1 MRADTLWVRHGEST
15 WNRAGV
21 MQGQT
26 HWPALT
32 SRGGR
37 QARAV
42 VDELL
47 DYRPVRIV
55 SSDLRRAAETAHI
68 IGARLALPVE
78 FTALLR
84 ERCWG
89 VFEGRPAAEGRLAE
103 SALKADQP
111 VPHGESRDD
120 VVARLRRLA
129 PALTTADGPT
139 VVVTHGD
146 VIRAALSMWQAHRAD
161 DTPPENG
168 CIVPIPAEL
177 MNPHS
182 TRSRQA

>member
-1 MRADTLWVRHGEST
+1 MPADTLWVRHGEST

-32 SRGGR
+32 SRGSR
-37 QARAV
+37 QAHTAA
-42 VDELL
+42 DELL
-47 DYRPVRIV
+47 GCGPVRIV

-68 IGARLALPVE
+68 IGTRLALPVE

-89 VFEGRPAAEGRLAE
+89 VFEGRPAAEGRRTEA
-103 SALKADQP
+103 ALKADQP

-120 VVARLRRLA
+120 VAARLRRLA
-129 PALTTADGPT
+129 PSLTTADGPT

-146 VIRAALSMWQAHRAD
+146 VIRAALSMWPARRAD
-161 DTPPENG
+161 DTPPGNG
-168 CIVPIPAEL
+168 CIVPIPADL
-177 MNPHS
+177 MSPHN
-182 TRSRQA
+182 TRSRHA